1 MSHATIQ
8 LPRWARGRN
17 SAPGW
22 LAHVRA
28 RGWRRTGMWL
38 ALLALTL
45 CMPLAACAPLTTT
58 APLAGVITFGATV
71 PITGPDVE
79 EGRYALDGYLLYIN
93 TVNQQGGLLIG
104 GKRYRLALDYYD
116 DQSNPV
122 MTAQLYQKLI
132 THDNVNFLLGP
143 YSSLLTAAAVPVA
156 ERFGVP
162 MVAAHGSADS
172 SYSTKDKFVFSV
184 ISPAND
190 YLRGV
195 IAVVLQKD
203 PTASTVAL
211 LGADEPFSRE
221 VLAGAGEYA
230 QQRGMKVVYQQY
242 YPLNP
247 SDVSAQIAAM
257 KLTHPDLVLVSG
269 HLQDAIL
276 FARQAQSLCL
286 SPKAVGITVG
296 PAMSEFR
303 ANLGGQGNFIFG
315 STQWTSALNYH
326 GDDQWGTPKAY
337 SAAFL
342 SAFPS
347 YTEVPYQAADST
359 AGLIA
364 FQQALQTA
372 QSLDPVEVAH
382 ALAHLDVMTF
392 YGRIKFDNRGVN
404 IYKPMAVTQ
413 LQPDGGDYTVFPL
426 DVAQRPALYPMPACM
441 GA

>member
-1 MSHATIQ
+1 MPAPT
-8 LPRWARGRN
+8 RW
-17 SAPGW
+17 
-22 LAHVRA
+22 RA
-28 RGWRRTGMWL
+28 RGWRRVSAWL
-38 ALLALTL
+38 ALLALAL
-45 CMPLAACAPLTTT
+45 SLPLAACVPVTTSESFDGT
-58 APLAGVITFGATV
+58 ITFGATI

-93 TVNQQGGLLIG
+93 TVNQQGGLMIG
-104 GKRYRLALDYYD
+104 GKHYRLALDYYD
-116 DQSNPV
+116 DQSDPV
-122 MTAQLYQKLI
+122 KTAQLYQQLI

-156 ERFGVP
+156 ERYGTP
-162 MVAAHGSADS
+162 MVAAHGSAES
-172 SYSTKDKFVFSV
+172 SYSTRDRFVFSV

-195 IAVVLQKD
+195 IAVVLQKA
-203 PTASTVAL
+203 PAASTVAL
-211 LGADEPFSRE
+211 LGADEPFSHE
-221 VLAGAGEYA
+221 VLAGAAEYA

-247 SDVSAQIAAM
+247 ADMGEQIATM
-257 KLTHPDLVLVSG
+257 KQARPDLVLVSG

-276 FARQAQSLCL
+276 FTRQAHMLCL

-303 ANLGGQGNFIFG
+303 ANLGAQGDYIFG
-315 STQWTSALNYH
+315 ATQWTSALNYH
-326 GDDQWGTPKAY
+326 GDYQWGTPKAY
-337 SAAFL
+337 SDAFL
-342 SAFPS
+342 SAFPT

-359 AGLIA
+359 AGMIA

-372 QSLDPVEVAH
+372 NSLDPVEVAH
-382 ALAHLDVMTF
+382 ALAHLDIMTF
-392 YGRIKFDNRGVN
+392 YGRIKFDSRGVN

-426 DVAQRPALYPMPACM
+426 DVAQRAALYPMPPCM
-441 GA
+441 GG